1 MLQCPSPVSKRPTL
15 PRRGP
20 TGQVNAIARRTPR
33 APAARTRAAPA
44 RAIEAAAARGKT
56 IGGRMVACAPDRK
69 MARKA
74 PGSGHSS
81 PGPGLAVACIA
92 GLALWLT
99 RGARTLAAPD
109 GSWLAVLP
117 PVWSAV
123 AILVAATAVA
133 LAWRWLAAARP

>member
-20 TGQVNAIARRTPR
+20 TGQVNAIARMTPR

-44 RAIEAAAARGKT
+44 RAIEAAAARGET

-74 PGSGHSS
+74 PGSGPSS
-81 PGPGLAVACIA
+81 PGPGLVVAGVA
-92 GLALWLT
+92 GLAVWLPRRAPT
-99 RGARTLAAPD
+99 PPAPD
-109 GSWLAVLP
+109 GAWLPGLPAV
-117 PVWSAV
+117 
-123 AILVAATAVA
+123 
-133 LAWRWLAAARP
+133 